1 MFKEHNIRTL
11 IHTGLNMGVARGKA
25 GFTLI
30 ELMVVVA
37 IIGILM
43 AAGILAFSNAQR
55 NARDARRRADV
66 DAISKALEQY
76 YQNNNYVY
84 PATAGAVATYFP
96 SGAAPLDPQGSSYNF
111 NLNTARYCICATL
124 EATGGKGNATAVG
137 TPGTGICTFG
147 TGASANFFCA
157 ASRQ

>member
-1 MFKEHNIRTL
+1 MKQ
-11 IHTGLNMGVARGKA
+11 K

-55 NARDARRRADV
+55 NARDARRRADI

-76 YQNNNYVY
+76 NGNNNGLY
-84 PATAGAVATYFP
+84 PATASAISSYFP
-96 SGAAPLDPQGSSYNF
+96 AGSVPLDPQGGAYD
-111 NLNTARYCICATL
+111 LKLTTTAYCVCDLL
-124 EATGGKGNATAVG
+124 EATGGKGNASAVG
-137 TPGTGICTFG
+137 NGSGVCTYA
-147 TGASANFFCA
+147 TGATANYFCA
-157 ASRQ
+157 SQRQ